1 MPYALVI
8 QKWLI
13 KFWKFYIHNICRSL
27 IQLVQKKYIEMEY
40 RFSLNSYW
48 CYVPCAAYRQTRST
62 RPFHFHSFFVE
73 AFLFQFLLCVKRAVS
88 TVQFA
93 GFLGFLFRYPT
104 FNVILSAGSV
114 LPPSL

>member
-48 CYVPCAAYRQTRST
+48 KRTQKIVSLQTRKA
-62 RPFHFHSFFVE
+62 FFWLMQDVAE
-73 AFLFQFLLCVKRAVS
+73 YRSSLVS
-88 TVQFA
+88 K
-93 GFLGFLFRYPT
+93 
-104 FNVILSAGSV
+104 S
-114 LPPSL
+114 LPV